1 MSPTLWAQHRLSV
14 SKSRVLRKIHGSERE
29 KVMGTGENYIMRGL
43 MICTAH
49 NISLKVKLFCY
60 MPRGL

>member
-1 MSPTLWAQHRLSV
+1 V
-14 SKSRVLRKIHGSERE
+14 SKSRVLRKIRGSERE

-49 NISLKVKLFCY
+49 NILLKVKLFCY
-60 MPRGL
+60 MLRGL